1 MKLKYAFLNLFI
13 GCISLLI
20 VNNKLCTSVKAE
32 ELLNIELNKEIQEGK
47 FLIGLKQY
55 LGGENDSFSK
65 KKSIN
70 FITEK
75 GFLNLISSNGI
86 KHKSKQINIT
96 WVDLPIKNPKTI
108 ERIVFG
114 PFASYESAKKQ
125 ADKLKDKGFE
135 TTVAYPKN
143 WEVWIPFQDDL
154 PEFELKN
161 KIFRKIKNSQI
172 IPVLRSEYGVMKL
185 KGPVYIYAQEEIKI
199 NGVNF
204 GKNFFLIKDLYGT
217 WTLVQKIEFDD
228 YLAGVL
234 PYEIGPNS
242 PLEALKAQAV
252 IARTWGI
259 FNSDRFNMDKYHL
272 CISTQCQVYK
282 PSQITNKKVQ
292 KAIEATSNLIL
303 THSNQPINAFYH
315 GSNGGV
321 SATAGE
327 SWQIKDYS
335 YFNSIIDGSKSLNEN
350 FKLPIASESDLN
362 NFLDFDQ
369 EQFYGSNHSLF
380 RWNKK
385 ISSLDIK
392 EKLIKNKLMNI
403 NDDVLDLNAI
413 ERGYSGRVI
422 KLEIQT
428 NKVNKSIV
436 LVKDD
441 IRRVLNF
448 IPSNLF
454 TINKL
459 SDNLW
464 LLRGGGFGH
473 GVGLSQSGAIEMAK
487 LGFSYEQILN
497 HYYRD
502 AKLKK
507 IEILSQRK
515 LSN

>member
-1 MKLKYAFLNLFI
+1 MKLKFAFLYLFL
-13 GCISLLI
+13 GCISLFL
-20 VNNKLCTSVKAE
+20 VNIKFTSNVKGE
-32 ELLNIELNKEIQEGK
+32 ELQKVELNNEIKKGK

-55 LGGENDSFSK
+55 LGGENDSFSEK
-65 KKSIN
+65 KNIN
-70 FITEK
+70 FTTNQ
-75 GFLNLISSNGI
+75 GYLNLISSNGI
-86 KHKSKQINIT
+86 KHKSKEINIS
-96 WVDLPIKNPKTI
+96 WVDIPIKNPKTI

-125 ADKLKDKGFE
+125 AEKLKDKGFE

-143 WEVWIPFQDDL
+143 WEVWIPFEDDL

-161 KIFRKIKNSQI
+161 KISRKIKNFQI
-172 IPVLRSEYGVMKL
+172 TPVLKNEYILMKL
-185 KGPVYIYAQEEIKI
+185 EGPIYIYAQEDIKI

-204 GKNFFLIKDLYGT
+204 GKNFYLLKDLYGT

-272 CISTQCQVYK
+272 CITTQCQVYK
-282 PSQITNKKVQ
+282 PPKITNKKVQ
-292 KAIEATSNLIL
+292 KAIDATSNLIL
-303 THSNQPINAFYH
+303 TYGNQPINAFYH

-327 SWQIKDYS
+327 SWQIQDYS
-335 YFNSIIDGSKSLNEN
+335 YFNSIIDGSKSSRKN
-350 FKLPIASESDLN
+350 FKLPITNESDLN
-362 NFLDFDQ
+362 NFLDFDKKH
-369 EQFYGSNHSLF
+369 FYGSNHSLF

-385 ISSLDIK
+385 ISSLEIK
-392 EKLIKNKLMNI
+392 EKLIKNKLINI
-403 NDDVLDLNAI
+403 NEDVLDLNSI
-413 ERGYSGRVI
+413 ERGSSGRVT
-422 KLEIQT
+422 KLEI
-428 NKVNKSIV
+428 KMDKSNKSIV
-436 LVKDD
+436 LIKDD
-441 IRRVLNF
+441 IRRILNF

-459 SDNLW
+459 SDDLW

-473 GVGLSQSGAIEMAK
+473 GVG
-487 LGFSYEQILN
+487 
-497 HYYRD
+497 
-502 AKLKK
+502 
-507 IEILSQRK
+507 
-515 LSN
+515 

>member
-1 MKLKYAFLNLFI
+1 MKLKFAFFNLFL

-20 VNNKLCTSVKAE
+20 INTKFPFNLKAE
-32 ELLNIELNKEIQEGK
+32 ELLKVELHNEIKKGK

-55 LGGENDSFSK
+55 LGGENDSFSEK
-65 KKSIN
+65 KNIN
-70 FITEK
+70 FTTNK

-96 WVDLPIKNPKTI
+96 WSDIPVKNPKTI

-125 ADKLKDKGFE
+125 SEKLRDKGFE
-135 TTVAYPKN
+135 TTVAFPKN

-161 KIFRKIKNSQI
+161 KIFRKIKNVQI
-172 IPVLRSEYGVMKL
+172 TPVLISEYSVMKL
-185 KGPVYIYAQEEIKI
+185 EGPIHIYAEDEIQI

-204 GKNFFLIKDLYGT
+204 GKKFYLIQDSYGT

-282 PSQITNKKVQ
+282 PFKITNKKVQ
-292 KAIEATSNLIL
+292 IAIEATSNLIL
-303 THSNQPINAFYH
+303 TYGNKPINAFYH

-327 SWQIKDYS
+327 SWQIQDYS
-335 YFNSIIDGSKSLNEN
+335 YFSSIIDGSKSLNKI
-350 FKLPIASESDLN
+350 FKLPIKRESDLN
-362 NFLDFDQ
+362 NFLDFDK
-369 EQFYGSNHSLF
+369 EQFYGNNHSLF

-385 ISSLDIK
+385 ISSLEIK

-403 NDDVLDLNAI
+403 NDDVIGLNSI
-413 ERGYSGRVI
+413 ERGNSGRVT
-422 KLEIQT
+422 KLEIKT
-428 NKVNKSIV
+428 NKLNKSIV

-459 SDNLW
+459 SDDLW

-502 AKLKK
+502 AKLRK
-507 IEILSQRK
+507 IEKLSQ
-515 LSN
+515 

>member
-1 MKLKYAFLNLFI
+1 MKLKFAFLNLFL
-13 GCISLLI
+13 GCVSVLI
-20 VNNKLCTSVKAE
+20 INTKFTSNVKSE
-32 ELLNIELNKEIQEGK
+32 ELLKVELNTEIKKGK

-55 LGGENDSFSK
+55 LGGGNDSFSRK
-65 KKSIN
+65 KNIN
-70 FITEK
+70 FIADK
-75 GFLNLISSNGI
+75 GFLKLMSSNGI
-86 KHKSKQINIT
+86 KHKSKEINIT
-96 WVDLPIKNPKTI
+96 WVDIPIKNPKTI

-125 ADKLKDKGFE
+125 AEKLKDKGFE
-135 TTVAYPKN
+135 TTVAFPEN
-143 WEVWIPFQDDL
+143 WEVWVPFENDL
-154 PEFELKN
+154 PDFELKH
-161 KIFRKIKNSQI
+161 KIVRQI
-172 IPVLRSEYGVMKL
+172 QNFQITPFLRSEYSVLKL
-185 KGPVYIYAQEEIKI
+185 EGPIYIYAQEEIKI
-199 NGVNF
+199 NGFNF
-204 GKNFFLIKDLYGT
+204 GKTFYLIKDSYGT

-272 CISTQCQVYK
+272 CTSTQCQVYK
-282 PSQITNKKVQ
+282 PSKITNKNVQ
-292 KAIEATSNLIL
+292 KAIKATSNLIL
-303 THSNQPINAFYH
+303 TYGNQPINAFYH

-321 SATAGE
+321 SATASE
-327 SWQIKDYS
+327 SWQIQNYS
-335 YFNSIIDGSKSLNEN
+335 YFNSIIDGSKSLNKI
-350 FKLPIASESDLN
+350 FKLPITNESYLN
-362 NFLDFDQ
+362 NFLDFDK
-369 EQFYGSNHSLF
+369 EHFYGSNHSLF

-385 ISSLDIK
+385 ISNLEIR
-392 EKLIKNKLMNI
+392 EKLIKNKLLNI
-403 NDDVLDLNAI
+403 SDDVLDLNPI
-413 ERGYSGRVI
+413 ERGPSGRVT

-459 SDNLW
+459 SDDLW

-473 GVGLSQSGAIEMAK
+473 GVGLSQAGAIEMAK

-507 IEILSQRK
+507 IEISSQ
-515 LSN
+515 

>member
-1 MKLKYAFLNLFI
+1 MKLKFAFLNLFL

-20 VNNKLCTSVKAE
+20 INTKFPFKLKAE
-32 ELLNIELNKEIQEGK
+32 ELLQIELNTEIKKGK

-65 KKSIN
+65 KKKIN
-70 FITEK
+70 FITDK
-75 GFLNLISSNGI
+75 GFINLISSNGI
-86 KHKSKQINIT
+86 KHKSKEINIT
-96 WVDLPIKNPKTI
+96 WVDIPIKNPKAI

-125 ADKLKDKGFE
+125 AEKLKDKGFE

-143 WEVWIPFQDDL
+143 WEVWIPFEDDL
-154 PEFELKN
+154 PEFEFEN
-161 KIFRKIKNSQI
+161 KFVRKIKNFQI
-172 IPVLRSEYGVMKL
+172 TPVLRSEYSVMEL
-185 KGPVYIYAQEEIKI
+185 EGPIHIYAKEEIKI

-204 GKNFFLIKDLYGT
+204 GKKFYLIKDSYGT

-259 FNSDRFNMDKYHL
+259 YNSDRFNMDKYHL

-282 PSQITNKKVQ
+282 PFKITNKKVQ
-292 KAIEATSNLIL
+292 IAIEATSNLIL
-303 THSNQPINAFYH
+303 TYGNQPINAFYH

-327 SWQIKDYS
+327 SWQIQDYS
-335 YFNSIIDGSKSLNEN
+335 YFNSVIDGSKSLNKI
-350 FKLPIASESDLN
+350 FKLPIKNESDLN
-362 NFLDFDQ
+362 NFLDFDK

-385 ISSLDIK
+385 ISRLEIK
-392 EKLIKNKLMNI
+392 EKLLKNKLINI
-403 NDDVLDLNAI
+403 NDDVLGLNSI
-413 ERGYSGRVI
+413 ERGNSGRVT

-428 NKVNKSIV
+428 NQVNKSII

-441 IRRVLNF
+441 IRRVFNF

-459 SDNLW
+459 SDDLW

-497 HYYRD
+497 HYYRN

-507 IEILSQRK
+507 FEILSQ
-515 LSN
+515 

>member
-1 MKLKYAFLNLFI
+1 MKLKFTFFNLFL
-13 GCISLLI
+13 GCISFLI
-20 VNNKLCTSVKAE
+20 FNTKFISHLAAE
-32 ELLNIELNKEIQEGK
+32 ELQKVDLNAEIKNGK
-47 FLIGLKQY
+47 FLIGLEQY

-65 KKSIN
+65 KNNIN
-70 FITEK
+70 FITDK
-75 GFLNLISSNGI
+75 GLLNLISSNGI

-96 WVDLPIKNPKTI
+96 WVDILIKNPKTI
-108 ERIVFG
+108 ERVVFG

-125 ADKLKDKGFE
+125 ADILKEKGFE

-143 WEVWIPFQDDL
+143 WEVWIPFEDNL
-154 PEFELKN
+154 PDFELKN
-161 KIFRKIKNSQI
+161 KIFRKIKNTQI
-172 IPVLRSEYGVMKL
+172 TPILKSEYGVLKL
-185 KGPVYIYAQEEIKI
+185 EGPIYIYADEAIKI

-204 GKNFFLIKDLYGT
+204 GKNFYLIQDSYGT
-217 WTLVQKIEFDD
+217 WTLVQKIEFAD

-234 PYEIGPNS
+234 PYEIGLNS

-259 FNSDRFNMDKYHL
+259 FNSNRFNMDKYHL

-282 PSQITNKKVQ
+282 PSNIKNKKVQ

-303 THSNQPINAFYH
+303 TYGNQPINAFYH

-321 SATAGE
+321 SATSGE
-327 SWQIKDYS
+327 SWQIQDYS
-335 YFNSIIDGSKSLNEN
+335 YFNSTIDGSKSLKKI
-350 FKLPIASESDLN
+350 FKLPITSESDLN
-362 NFLDFDQ
+362 NFLNFDT

-385 ISSLDIK
+385 ISSSEIK
-392 EKLIKNKLMNI
+392 EKLIKNKLINI
-403 NDDVLDLNAI
+403 NENVLDLKSI
-413 ERGYSGRVI
+413 QRGPSGRVT

-441 IRRVLNF
+441 IRRVFNF

-459 SDNLW
+459 SDDLW

-507 IEILSQRK
+507 IEILSQ
-515 LSN
+515 

>member
-1 MKLKYAFLNLFI
+1 MKLKFAFLNFFL
-13 GCISLLI
+13 GCISLFMA
-20 VNNKLCTSVKAE
+20 NTNFSSVKAE
-32 ELLNIELNKEIQEGK
+32 ELLKVELNTEIKKGK

-55 LGGENDSFSK
+55 LGGEKDNFSK
-65 KKSIN
+65 KKNIN
-70 FITEK
+70 ITTDK

-86 KHKSKQINIT
+86 KHKSKQINIS
-96 WVDLPIKNPKTI
+96 WVDIPIKSPKTI
-108 ERIVFG
+108 KRIVFG

-125 ADKLKDKGFE
+125 AKKLKNKGYE

-143 WEVWIPFQDDL
+143 WEVWIPFEDDL

-161 KIFRKIKNSQI
+161 KIYRKIKNFQI
-172 IPVLRSEYGVMKL
+172 TPVLRSKYNVMKL
-185 KGPVYIYAQEEIKI
+185 EGPIYIYAQDKIKI

-204 GKNFFLIKDLYGT
+204 GKNFYLLKDLYGT

-259 FNSDRFNMDKYHL
+259 FNSDRFNMDNYHL
-272 CISTQCQVYK
+272 CITTQCQVYK
-282 PSQITNKKVQ
+282 PPKITNKKVQ

-303 THSNQPINAFYH
+303 TYGNQPINAFYH
-315 GSNGGV
+315 GSNGGL

-327 SWQIKDYS
+327 SWQIHDYS
-335 YFNSIIDGSKSLNEN
+335 YFNSIIDGSISLKKN
-350 FKLPIASESDLN
+350 FKLPITSESDLN
-362 NFLDFDQ
+362 NFLDFDK

-385 ISSLDIK
+385 ISGLEIK
-392 EKLIKNKLMNI
+392 EKLIKNKLINI
-403 NDDVLDLNAI
+403 NDDVLYLNSI
-413 ERGYSGRVI
+413 ERGSSGRVT

-428 NKVNKSIV
+428 NKLNKSIV

-459 SDNLW
+459 SDDLW

-487 LGFSYEQILN
+487 LGFSYKQILN

-507 IEILSQRK
+507 IEISSQ
-515 LSN
+515 

>member
-1 MKLKYAFLNLFI
+1 MKLKFAFLNLFL
-13 GCISLLI
+13 GFISLFIANTKFITNL
-20 VNNKLCTSVKAE
+20 NAE
-32 ELLNIELNKEIQEGK
+32 ELLNIELSAEIKKGN

-65 KKSIN
+65 KRNIE
-70 FITEK
+70 IIADK

-86 KHKSKQINIT
+86 KHKSKQINIS
-96 WVDLPIKNPKTI
+96 WVDIPIKNPKTI

-125 ADKLKDKGFE
+125 AEKLKGQGYE
-135 TTVAYPKN
+135 TTIAYPKN
-143 WEVWIPFQDDL
+143 WEVWIPFEDDL

-161 KIFRKIKNSQI
+161 KIFRKLKNFQI
-172 IPVLRSEYGVMKL
+172 TPVLRSEYSVMKL
-185 KGPVYIYAQEEIKI
+185 EGPIYIYAQEEIKI

-204 GKNFFLIKDLYGT
+204 GKNFYLLKDSYGT

-242 PLEALKAQAV
+242 PLEALKAQAI

-272 CISTQCQVYK
+272 CITTQCQVYK
-282 PSQITNKKVQ
+282 PPKIINKKVQ

-303 THSNQPINAFYH
+303 TYGNQPINAFYH

-321 SATAGE
+321 SANARE
-327 SWQIKDYS
+327 SWQIQDYS
-335 YFNSIIDGSKSLNEN
+335 YFNSVIDGSKSLNKN
-350 FKLPIASESDLN
+350 LKLPITSESDLN
-362 NFLDFDQ
+362 NFLDFDK

-380 RWNKK
+380 RWTKK
-385 ISSLDIK
+385 ISSLEIK
-392 EKLIKNKLMNI
+392 EKLIKNKLIDI
-403 NDDVLDLNAI
+403 NDDVLDLNSI
-413 ERGYSGRVI
+413 ERGFSGRVT

-428 NKVNKSIV
+428 NKGNKSIV

-459 SDNLW
+459 NDDLW

-497 HYYRD
+497 HYYQD

-507 IEILSQRK
+507 IEILSQ
-515 LSN
+515 

>member
-1 MKLKYAFLNLFI
+1 MKLKFALLNLFL
-13 GCISLLI
+13 GCISLFI
-20 VNNKLCTSVKAE
+20 TNIKFSFNVKAE
-32 ELLNIELNKEIQEGK
+32 ELLKIELNTEIKKGK

-65 KKSIN
+65 KKNIT
-70 FITEK
+70 FITDK

-86 KHKSKQINIT
+86 KHKSKQINIS
-96 WVDLPIKNPKTI
+96 WVDIPVKNPKSI

-125 ADKLKDKGFE
+125 AEKLKEKGYM

-143 WEVWIPFQDDL
+143 WEVWIPFEDNL
-154 PEFELKN
+154 PEFKLKN
-161 KIFRKIKNSQI
+161 KIFRKLKNFQI
-172 IPVLRSEYGVMKL
+172 TPVLRSEYSIMKL
-185 KGPVYIYAQEEIKI
+185 EGPIYIYAQEEIKI

-204 GKNFFLIKDLYGT
+204 GKNFYLIEDSYGT
-217 WTLVQKIEFDD
+217 WSLVQKIEVDD

-272 CISTQCQVYK
+272 CVTTQCQVYK
-282 PSQITNKKVQ
+282 PPKITNKKVQ
-292 KAIEATSNLIL
+292 QAIEATSNLIL
-303 THSNQPINAFYH
+303 TYGNKPINAFYH

-321 SATAGE
+321 TATAGE
-327 SWQIKDYS
+327 SWQIQDYS
-335 YFNSIIDGSKSLNEN
+335 YFKSFIDGSKSLNKI
-350 FKLPIASESDLN
+350 FKLPIANESDLN
-362 NFLDFDQ
+362 NFLDFDK

-380 RWNKK
+380 RWNRK
-385 ISSLDIK
+385 ISSLEIK
-392 EKLIKNKLMNI
+392 EKLITNKLINI
-403 NDDVLDLNAI
+403 NEDVLNLKSI
-413 ERGYSGRVI
+413 ERASSGRVT

-428 NKVNKSIV
+428 NKSNKSIV

-441 IRRVLNF
+441 IRRVLNY

-459 SDNLW
+459 NDDLW

-497 HYYRD
+497 HYYRN
-502 AKLKK
+502 AKLKEF
-507 IEILSQRK
+507 EILSQ
-515 LSN
+515 

>member
-1 MKLKYAFLNLFI
+1 MKLNFALLNLFL
-13 GCISLLI
+13 GCISLFI
-20 VNNKLCTSVKAE
+20 TNIKFTFNVKAE
-32 ELLNIELNKEIQEGK
+32 ELLKIELNTEIKKGK

-65 KKSIN
+65 KKNIS
-70 FITEK
+70 FITDK

-86 KHKSKQINIT
+86 KHKSKQINIS
-96 WVDLPIKNPKTI
+96 WVDIPVKNPKSI

-125 ADKLKDKGFE
+125 AEKLKDKGYV

-143 WEVWIPFQDDL
+143 WEVWIPFEDDL
-154 PEFELKN
+154 PEFKLKN

-172 IPVLRSEYGVMKL
+172 TPVLRSEHSIMKL
-185 KGPVYIYAQEEIKI
+185 EGPIYIYAQEAIKI

-204 GKNFFLIKDLYGT
+204 GKNFYLIEDSYGT
-217 WTLVQKIEFDD
+217 WSLVQKIEVDD

-272 CISTQCQVYK
+272 CVTTQCQVYK
-282 PSQITNKKVQ
+282 PPKITNKKVQ
-292 KAIEATSNLIL
+292 QAIEATSNLIL
-303 THSNQPINAFYH
+303 TYGNKPINAFYH

-327 SWQIKDYS
+327 SWQIQDYS
-335 YFNSIIDGSKSLNEN
+335 YFKSIIDGSKSLNKI
-350 FKLPIASESDLN
+350 FKLPIANESDLN
-362 NFLDFDQ
+362 NFLDFDK

-380 RWNKK
+380 RWNRK
-385 ISSLDIK
+385 ISSLEIK
-392 EKLIKNKLMNI
+392 EKLITNKLINI
-403 NDDVLDLNAI
+403 NEDVLNLKSI
-413 ERGYSGRVI
+413 ERAPSGRVT

-428 NKVNKSIV
+428 NKSNKSIV

-459 SDNLW
+459 NDDLW

-473 GVGLSQSGAIEMAK
+473 GVGLSQSSAIEMAK

-497 HYYRD
+497 HYYRN

-507 IEILSQRK
+507 FEILSQ
-515 LSN
+515 

>member
-1 MKLKYAFLNLFI
+1 MKLKFAFFKLFL

-20 VNNKLCTSVKAE
+20 INTKFTSNVEAGESLKV
-32 ELLNIELNKEIQEGK
+32 ELNTEIKKGN

-65 KKSIN
+65 KKNIN
-70 FITEK
+70 FTTEK
-75 GFLNLISSNGI
+75 GFINLVSSNGF
-86 KHKSKQINIT
+86 KYKSKQINIS
-96 WVDLPIKNPKTI
+96 WADMPIKNPKTI

-114 PFASYESAKKQ
+114 PFASYESAKKT
-125 ADKLKDKGFE
+125 ADRLEDKGFE

-161 KIFRKIKNSQI
+161 KIFRKIKKIQI
-172 IPVLRSEYGVMKL
+172 TPVLRGDHGVIKL
-185 KGPVYIYAQEEIKI
+185 QDTINIYAQEEIKI

-204 GKNFFLIKDLYGT
+204 GKNFYLIKDSYGT

-234 PYEIGPNS
+234 PYEIGVSS

-272 CISTQCQVYK
+272 CITTQCQVYK
-282 PSQITNKKVQ
+282 PPKNNNKNVQ

-303 THSNQPINAFYH
+303 TYENQPINAFYH

-327 SWQIKDYS
+327 SWQIQDYF
-335 YFNSIIDGSKSLNEN
+335 YFNSIIDGSKSLNKII
-350 FKLPIASESDLN
+350 KLPITSESDLN
-362 NFLDFDQ
+362 NFLDLDKQ
-369 EQFYGSNHSLF
+369 EFYGSDHSLF

-385 ISSLDIK
+385 ISSLVIK
-392 EKLIKNKLMNI
+392 EKLIKNKLMEMNE
-403 NDDVLDLNAI
+403 NVVGLNSL
-413 ERGYSGRVI
+413 ERGSSGRVT
-422 KLEIQT
+422 KLEILT
-428 NKVNKSIV
+428 NKKNKSIV

-441 IRRVLNF
+441 IRRVLSF

-459 SDNLW
+459 SDDLW

-497 HYYRD
+497 HYYQD

-507 IEILSQRK
+507 IEILSQ
-515 LSN
+515 

>member
-1 MKLKYAFLNLFI
+1 MKLKFAFLHLFL
-13 GCISLLI
+13 GSISLLLI
-20 VNNKLCTSVKAE
+20 NINFTSNVKGD
-32 ELLNIELNKEIQEGK
+32 ELLKVELNNEIKKGN

-65 KKSIN
+65 KKNIN
-70 FITEK
+70 FITDK

-96 WVDLPIKNPKTI
+96 WVDIPVKNPKTI

-114 PFASYESAKKQ
+114 PFASYESARKQ

-143 WEVWIPFQDDL
+143 WEVWIPFEDDL
-154 PEFELKN
+154 PEFEVKS
-161 KIFRKIKNSQI
+161 KIVRKIKNFQI
-172 IPVLRSEYGVMKL
+172 TPFLRSEYNVLKL
-185 KGPVYIYAQEEIKI
+185 QGPIHIYALEEIKI

-204 GKNFFLIKDLYGT
+204 GRNFYLIKDSYGT

-259 FNSDRFNMDKYHL
+259 FNSDRFNMDNYHL

-282 PSQITNKKVQ
+282 PPKIKNKKVQ

-303 THSNQPINAFYH
+303 TYGDKPINAFYH

-327 SWQIKDYS
+327 SWQIQDYS
-335 YFNSIIDGSKSLNEN
+335 YFNSIIDGSKSLNKI
-350 FKLPIASESDLN
+350 FKLPITNESYLN
-362 NFLDFDQ
+362 KFLDFDK

-385 ISSLDIK
+385 ISNLEIK
-392 EKLIKNKLMNI
+392 EKLIKNKLINI
-403 NDDVLDLNAI
+403 NEEVMDLNSI
-413 ERGYSGRVI
+413 ERGSSGRVT
-422 KLEIQT
+422 KLEIKT
-428 NKVNKSIV
+428 GKFNKSIV

-459 SDNLW
+459 NDDLW

-473 GVGLSQSGAIEMAK
+473 GVGLSQAGAIEMAK

-497 HYYRD
+497 HYYTD
-502 AKLKK
+502 AKLKT
-507 IEILSQRK
+507 IEILSQ
-515 LSN
+515 

>member
-1 MKLKYAFLNLFI
+1 
-13 GCISLLI
+13 
-20 VNNKLCTSVKAE
+20 
-32 ELLNIELNKEIQEGK
+32 
-47 FLIGLKQY
+47 
-55 LGGENDSFSK
+55 
-65 KKSIN
+65 
-70 FITEK
+70 
-75 GFLNLISSNGI
+75 
-86 KHKSKQINIT
+86 KSKQINIS
-96 WVDLPIKNPKTI
+96 WVDIPIKNPKII

-114 PFASYESAKKQ
+114 PFASYESAKKE
-125 ADKLKDKGFE
+125 AEKLKGKGFE

-143 WEVWIPFQDDL
+143 WEVWIPFENDL
-154 PEFELKN
+154 PDSELKY
-161 KIFRKIKNSQI
+161 KISRKIKNFQI
-172 IPVLRSEYGVMKL
+172 TPVLRNEYSATKL
-185 KGPVYIYAQEEIKI
+185 EGPIYISSSEEIKI
-199 NGVNF
+199 NGVNY
-204 GKNFFLIKDLYGT
+204 GKNFYLIKDSYGT
-217 WTLVQKIEFDD
+217 WTLVQKIQFDD

-272 CISTQCQVYK
+272 CITTQCQVYK
-282 PSQITNKKVQ
+282 PPKITNQKVK

-303 THSNQPINAFYH
+303 TYGNQPINAFYH

-335 YFNSIIDGSKSLNEN
+335 YFNSIIDGTKSLNKI
-350 FKLPIASESDLN
+350 FKLPLVSESDIN
-362 NFLDFDQ
+362 NFLDFDK
-369 EQFYGSNHSLF
+369 ELFYGSNHSLF

-385 ISSLDIK
+385 ISSLEIK
-392 EKLIKNKLMNI
+392 EKLLKNKLINI
-403 NDDVLDLNAI
+403 NDDVLDLNST
-413 ERGYSGRVI
+413 ERGYSGRVT

-428 NKVNKSIV
+428 DKVNKSIV

-441 IRRVLNF
+441 IRRVFNF

-459 SDNLW
+459 SDDLW
-464 LLRGGGFGH
+464 LFRGGGFGH

-497 HYYRD
+497 HYYQD

-507 IEILSQRK
+507 IEILSQ
-515 LSN
+515 

>member
-1 MKLKYAFLNLFI
+1 MKLKFAFLNLFL
-13 GCISLLI
+13 GFISLL
-20 VNNKLCTSVKAE
+20 VTNTQFTSDVKAE
-32 ELLNIELNKEIQEGK
+32 ELLKVELNTEIKKGK

-65 KKSIN
+65 KKNIN
-70 FITEK
+70 FITDK

-86 KHKSKQINIT
+86 KHKSKQINIS
-96 WVDLPIKNPKTI
+96 WVDIPIKNPKTI

-125 ADKLKDKGFE
+125 AEKLKDRGYE

-143 WEVWIPFQDDL
+143 WEVWIPFADDL
-154 PEFELKN
+154 PKFELKN
-161 KIFRKIKNSQI
+161 KIFRKVINFQITPVMKN
-172 IPVLRSEYGVMKL
+172 EYSVMKL
-185 KGPVYIYAQEEIKI
+185 EGPIYIYAQEEIKI

-204 GKNFFLIKDLYGT
+204 GKNFYLLKDLYGT

-282 PSQITNKKVQ
+282 PTKIKNKKVQ
-292 KAIEATSNLIL
+292 IAIEATSDLIL
-303 THSNQPINAFYH
+303 TYRNQPINAFYH

-321 SATAGE
+321 SATASE

-335 YFNSIIDGSKSLNEN
+335 YFNSIIDGSNSLNKS
-350 FKLPIASESDLN
+350 FKLPITKKSELN
-362 NFLDFDQ
+362 NFLDFDI

-385 ISSLDIK
+385 ISSLEIK
-392 EKLIKNKLMNI
+392 EKLIKNKLINI
-403 NDDVLDLNAI
+403 DDDVLDVNSI
-413 ERGYSGRVI
+413 ERGFSGRVT
-422 KLEIQT
+422 KLAIQT
-428 NKVNKSIV
+428 NKVNQSIL

-459 SDNLW
+459 SDDLW

-473 GVGLSQSGAIEMAK
+473 GVGLSQAGAIEMAK
-487 LGFSYEQILN
+487 LGFSYEQILK

-502 AKLKK
+502 AKIKK
-507 IEILSQRK
+507 IEILSQ
-515 LSN
+515 

>member
-1 MKLKYAFLNLFI
+1 MKPKFASLNLFL
-13 GCISLLI
+13 GFISLLI
-20 VNNKLCTSVKAE
+20 INTKFMFNIKAE
-32 ELLNIELNKEIQEGK
+32 ELPEVDLNTEIKKGK

-65 KKSIN
+65 KKNIIFS
-70 FITEK
+70 TDK

-96 WVDLPIKNPKTI
+96 WIDVPIKNPKKI
-108 ERIVFG
+108 ERFVFG

-143 WEVWIPFQDDL
+143 WEVWIPFGDDL
-154 PEFELKN
+154 PVFELKN
-161 KIFRKIKNSQI
+161 NIFKKIKNFQI
-172 IPVLRSEYGVMKL
+172 TPFLRSEYSVMKL
-185 KGPVYIYAQEEIKI
+185 EGPIYIYSQEEIKI

-204 GKNFFLIKDLYGT
+204 GKNFYLLKDSYGT
-217 WTLVQKIEFDD
+217 WTLVQKIEFDN

-282 PSQITNKKVQ
+282 PSKITNKNVQ

-303 THSNQPINAFYH
+303 TYGNQPINAFYH

-327 SWQIKDYS
+327 SWQIQDFS
-335 YFNSIIDGSKSLNEN
+335 YFNSIIDGSKSLNKN
-350 FKLPIASESDLN
+350 FKLPFTSKSDLN
-362 NFLDFDQ
+362 NFLDFDK

-385 ISSLDIK
+385 ISNLEIK
-392 EKLIKNKLMNI
+392 EKLIQNKLINI
-403 NDDVLDLNAI
+403 NNYVVDLNSI
-413 ERGYSGRVI
+413 ERGSSGRVT

-428 NKVNKSIV
+428 NKVNESIV

-441 IRRVLNF
+441 IRRILNF
-448 IPSNLF
+448 LPSNLF

-459 SDNLW
+459 SDDLW
-464 LLRGGGFGH
+464 LLRGGGYGH

-487 LGFSYEQILN
+487 LGFTYKQILN
-497 HYYRD
+497 HYYPG

-507 IEILSQRK
+507 IEILSQ
-515 LSN
+515 

>member
-1 MKLKYAFLNLFI
+1 MKLKFTFLKLFL
-13 GCISLLI
+13 GCISILVI
-20 VNNKLCTSVKAE
+20 NSKFTSPLVGE
-32 ELLNIELNKEIQEGK
+32 ELQKTELNKEIKKGK

-55 LGGENDSFSK
+55 LGGENDSFSVK
-65 KKSIN
+65 KNIN
-70 FITEK
+70 FRIEQ

-86 KHKSKQINIT
+86 KHKSRQINIT
-96 WVDLPIKNPKTI
+96 WVDKPLKNPKII
-108 ERIVFG
+108 ERVVFG

-125 ADKLKDKGFE
+125 AEKLKDKGFE
-135 TTVAYPKN
+135 TTVAYPEN
-143 WEVWIPFQDDL
+143 WEVWIPFEDDL
-154 PEFELKN
+154 PEFEAKN
-161 KIFRKIKNSQI
+161 KILRKIKDFQI
-172 IPVLRSEYGVMKL
+172 TPFLVNDYGVMKL
-185 KGPVYIYAQEEIKI
+185 EGPIYIYAKEEIKI

-204 GKNFFLIKDLYGT
+204 GNNFYLKKDSYGT
-217 WTLVQKIEFDD
+217 WTLIQKIEFDD

-272 CISTQCQVYK
+272 CITTQCQVYK
-282 PSQITNKKVQ
+282 PSKISNKNLQ

-303 THSNQPINAFYH
+303 TYGNQPINAFYH

-321 SATAGE
+321 SANAGE
-327 SWQIKDYS
+327 SWQIQDYS
-335 YFNSIIDGSKSLNEN
+335 YFKSIIDGSKSLNKI
-350 FKLPIASESDLN
+350 FKLPITNESDLN
-362 NFLDFDQ
+362 NFLDFDK

-385 ISSLDIK
+385 ISSLEMK
-392 EKLIKNKLMNI
+392 EKLVQNKLINI
-403 NDDVLDLNAI
+403 NDYVLDLNSI
-413 ERGYSGRVI
+413 ERGPSGRVT

-428 NKVNKSIV
+428 DKVNKSIV

-459 SDNLW
+459 SDDLW

-507 IEILSQRK
+507 IEILSQ
-515 LSN
+515 

>member
-1 MKLKYAFLNLFI
+1 MKLKFAFLNLFL
-13 GCISLLI
+13 GCISLFLI
-20 VNNKLCTSVKAE
+20 NTKLTSNVKGE
-32 ELLNIELNKEIQEGK
+32 ELQKVELNNEIKKGK

-65 KKSIN
+65 KKNIN
-70 FITEK
+70 FITDK
-75 GFLNLISSNGI
+75 GFLNLISFNGI
-86 KHKSKQINIT
+86 KHKSKQINIS
-96 WVDLPIKNPKTI
+96 WVDIPIKNPKTI

-125 ADKLKDKGFE
+125 AEKLKDKGFK

-143 WEVWIPFQDDL
+143 WEVWIPFEDDL

-161 KIFRKIKNSQI
+161 KIFRKIKNFQI
-172 IPVLRSEYGVMKL
+172 TPVLRSEYNVMKL
-185 KGPVYIYAQEEIKI
+185 EGPIYIYAQEEIKI

-204 GKNFFLIKDLYGT
+204 GKNFYLLKDLYGT

-272 CISTQCQVYK
+272 CITTQCQVYK
-282 PSQITNKKVQ
+282 PPKITNKKVLQ
-292 KAIEATSNLIL
+292 AIEATTDLIL
-303 THSNQPINAFYH
+303 TYRNKPINAFYH

-327 SWQIKDYS
+327 SWQIQDFP
-335 YFNSIIDGSKSLNEN
+335 YFNSIIDGSKSLNKI
-350 FKLPIASESDLN
+350 FKLPITNESDLN
-362 NFLDFDQ
+362 NFLDFDK

-385 ISSLDIK
+385 ISSLEIK
-392 EKLIKNKLMNI
+392 EKLLKNKLINI
-403 NDDVLDLNAI
+403 NQDVLNLNSI
-413 ERGYSGRVI
+413 ERGSSGRVK

-428 NKVNKSIV
+428 DEGNKSIV

-459 SDNLW
+459 NDNLW

-507 IEILSQRK
+507 FEILSQ
-515 LSN
+515 

>member
-1 MKLKYAFLNLFI
+1 MKIKFASLNLFLA
-13 GCISLLI
+13 CISLLI
-20 VNNKLCTSVKAE
+20 IQIKFISNIKAE
-32 ELLNIELNKEIQEGK
+32 KLVKVELNREIKKGK

-65 KKSIN
+65 KKNIE
-70 FITEK
+70 FITDK
-75 GFLNLISSNGI
+75 GFLNLISSNGV

-96 WVDLPIKNPKTI
+96 WVDIPIKNPQII
-108 ERIVFG
+108 ERFVFG
-114 PFASYESAKKQ
+114 PFASYESAKKH
-125 ADKLKDKGFE
+125 AEKLKDKGFE

-143 WEVWIPFQDDL
+143 WEVWIPFEDDL

-161 KIFRKIKNSQI
+161 KIFRKIKNIQI
-172 IPVLRSEYGVMKL
+172 TPFLRSEYNVMKL
-185 KGPVYIYAQEEIKI
+185 EGPIYIYSQEEIKI

-204 GKNFFLIKDLYGT
+204 GKNFYLIKDSYGT
-217 WTLVQKIEFDD
+217 WTLVQKIEFED

-282 PSQITNKKVQ
+282 PSKITYKKVQ

-303 THSNQPINAFYH
+303 TYGNQPINAFYH
-315 GSNGGV
+315 GSNGGI

-327 SWQIKDYS
+327 SWQIHDYS
-335 YFNSIIDGSKSLNEN
+335 YFNSIIDGSKSLNKI
-350 FKLPIASESDLN
+350 FKLPITSESDLN
-362 NFLDFDQ
+362 NFLDFNR
-369 EQFYGSNHSLF
+369 EQFYGSDHSLF
-380 RWNKK
+380 RWTKK
-385 ISSLDIK
+385 ISSFEIK
-392 EKLIKNKLMNI
+392 EKLIQNKLINI
-403 NDDVLDLNAI
+403 NNDVMDLNSI
-413 ERGYSGRVI
+413 ERGPSGRVT
-422 KLEIQT
+422 KLEIKT
-428 NKVNKSIV
+428 NKGNKSIV

-459 SDNLW
+459 SDDLW

-507 IEILSQRK
+507 IEILSQ
-515 LSN
+515 

>member
-1 MKLKYAFLNLFI
+1 MKLKFAYLKLFL
-13 GCISLLI
+13 GCIFLI
-20 VNNKLCTSVKAE
+20 TIHTKFTFIVKAE
-32 ELLNIELNKEIQEGK
+32 ELLKVELNKEIKKGK

-65 KKSIN
+65 KKNIS
-70 FITEK
+70 FITDK
-75 GFLNLISSNGI
+75 GFINLISSNGI
-86 KHKSKQINIT
+86 KHKSKKINIT
-96 WVDLPIKNPKTI
+96 WLDIPIKNPKII
-108 ERIVFG
+108 ERLVFG

-143 WEVWIPFQDDL
+143 WEVWIPFEDDL
-154 PEFELKN
+154 PEFQFKN
-161 KIFRKIKNSQI
+161 NIFRKIKNFQI
-172 IPVLRSEYGVMKL
+172 TPFLRSEYGVMQL
-185 KGPVYIYAQEEIKI
+185 KGPIYIYSQDEIKI

-204 GKNFFLIKDLYGT
+204 GKNFYLIKDSYGT

-282 PSQITNKKVQ
+282 PSKITNKKVQ
-292 KAIEATSNLIL
+292 QAIEATSNIIL
-303 THSNQPINAFYH
+303 TYGNQPINAFYH

-327 SWQIKDYS
+327 SWQIQDYS
-335 YFNSIIDGSKSLNEN
+335 YFNSIIDGSESLNKN
-350 FKLPIASESDLN
+350 FNLPIISEYDLN
-362 NFLDFDQ
+362 NFLDFDK
-369 EQFYGSNHSLF
+369 EKFYGSNHSLF

-385 ISSLDIK
+385 ISSLEIK
-392 EKLIKNKLMNI
+392 EKLIQNKLINI

-413 ERGYSGRVI
+413 ERGFSGRVT

-428 NKVNKSIV
+428 NKANKSIV
-436 LVKDD
+436 LVKDN

-459 SDNLW
+459 SDDLW
-464 LLRGGGFGH
+464 LLKGGGFGH

-507 IEILSQRK
+507 IEILSQ
-515 LSN
+515 

>member
-1 MKLKYAFLNLFI
+1 MKLKFALLNLFLA
-13 GCISLLI
+13 CISLCI
-20 VNNKLCTSVKAE
+20 TNIKFTSNLKAE
-32 ELLNIELNKEIQEGK
+32 ELLKVELNREIKKGK

-65 KKSIN
+65 KRNIT
-70 FITEK
+70 FITDK

-86 KHKSKQINIT
+86 KHKSKQINIS
-96 WVDLPIKNPKTI
+96 WVDIPIKNPKKI
-108 ERIVFG
+108 ERVVFG

-125 ADKLKDKGFE
+125 AKKLQDKGYE
-135 TTVAYPKN
+135 TTIAYPKN
-143 WEVWIPFQDDL
+143 WEVWIPLEDDL

-161 KIFRKIKNSQI
+161 KIFRKIKNFQI
-172 IPVLRSEYGVMKL
+172 TPVLRSEHNVIKL
-185 KGPVYIYAQEEIKI
+185 EGPVYIYAEEEIKI

-204 GKNFFLIKDLYGT
+204 GKNFYFLKDSYGT

-282 PSQITNKKVQ
+282 PSKIKNKKVQ

-303 THSNQPINAFYH
+303 TYRNQPVNAFYH

-321 SATAGE
+321 SASAGE
-327 SWQIKDYS
+327 SWQIQDYS
-335 YFNSIIDGSKSLNEN
+335 YFESIIDGSKSINKN
-350 FKLPIASESDLN
+350 FKLPITNESDLN
-362 NFLDFDQ
+362 NFLDFDI

-385 ISSLDIK
+385 ISSLEIK
-392 EKLIKNKLMNI
+392 EKLIKNKLINI
-403 NDDVLDLNAI
+403 NEDVLDLNSI
-413 ERGYSGRVI
+413 ERGSSGRVT

-428 NKVNKSIV
+428 DKGNKSIV
-436 LVKDD
+436 LIKDD

-448 IPSNLF
+448 LPSNLF

-459 SDNLW
+459 NDDLW
-464 LLRGGGFGH
+464 HLRGGGFGH

-502 AKLKK
+502 VKLKK
-507 IEILSQRK
+507 FEILSQ
-515 LSN
+515 

>member
-1 MKLKYAFLNLFI
+1 MKRKFTFLNLFL
-13 GCISLLI
+13 GCISLLTI
-20 VNNKLCTSVKAE
+20 HSKFTSNLVAE
-32 ELLNIELNKEIQEGK
+32 ELLKVELNSEIKKGN

-55 LGGENDSFSK
+55 LGGDYDSFSSNQK
-65 KKSIN
+65 
-70 FITEK
+70 ITFRTDK
-75 GFLNLISSNGI
+75 GFLNLNSSNGI
-86 KHKSKQINIT
+86 KHKSKNIT
-96 WVDLPIKNPKTI
+96 IQWRDVPIKNPITI

-125 ADKLKDKGFE
+125 ADILKEKGFE

-143 WEVWIPFQDDL
+143 WEVWIPFEDDL
-154 PEFELKN
+154 PEFELKS
-161 KIFRKIKNSQI
+161 KIVRKIKDSQI
-172 IPVLRSEYGVMKL
+172 TPFLNRDSFVERL
-185 KGPVYIYAQEEIKI
+185 KGPIHIYADEEIKI
-199 NGVNF
+199 NDVKF
-204 GKNFFLIKDLYGT
+204 GKNFYLSQDSYGT
-217 WTLVQKIEFDD
+217 WTLIQKIKFDD

-234 PYEIGPNS
+234 PYEIGPSS

-259 FNSDRFNMDKYHL
+259 FNSHRFNMDNYHL

-282 PSQITNKKVQ
+282 PPKVKNKNVQ
-292 KAIEATSNLIL
+292 KAISATSNFIL
-303 THSNQPINAFYH
+303 TYEDKPINAFYH

-321 SATAGE
+321 SATASE
-327 SWQIKDYS
+327 SWQIQDYS
-335 YFNSIIDGSKSLNEN
+335 YFISILDGSKSLNKI
-350 FKLPIASESDLN
+350 FKFPIADESELIRL
-362 NFLDFDQ
+362 LDFNTED
-369 EQFYGSNHSLF
+369 FYGSNHSRF
-380 RWNKK
+380 RWNKS
-385 ISSLDIK
+385 ISSLMIK
-392 EKLIKNKLMNI
+392 EKLVKNKLISI
-403 NDDVLDLNAI
+403 NENVLDLNVI
-413 ERGYSGRVI
+413 ERGISGRVT
-422 KLEIQT
+422 KLEIHT
-428 NKVNKSIV
+428 NKVNKSIM

-507 IEILSQRK
+507 IEILSK
-515 LSN
+515 

>member
-1 MKLKYAFLNLFI
+1 MKLKFVFLYLFL
-13 GCISLLI
+13 GCISLFLVTI
-20 VNNKLCTSVKAE
+20 KFTSNVKGE
-32 ELLNIELNKEIQEGK
+32 ELQKVELNNEIKKGK

-55 LGGENDSFSK
+55 LGGENDSFSIK
-65 KKSIN
+65 KNIN
-70 FITEK
+70 FITDK

-96 WVDLPIKNPKTI
+96 WADIPVKNPKTI

-125 ADKLKDKGFE
+125 AEKLKDKGFK

-143 WEVWIPFQDDL
+143 WEVWIPFEDDL
-154 PEFELKN
+154 PEFQLKN
-161 KIFRKIKNSQI
+161 KISRKIKNFQI
-172 IPVLRSEYGVMKL
+172 TPVLRSEYSLMKL
-185 KGPVYIYAQEEIKI
+185 KGPIYIYAQEDITI

-204 GKNFFLIKDLYGT
+204 GKNFYLLKDLYGT
-217 WTLVQKIEFDD
+217 WTLVQKIDFDD

-272 CISTQCQVYK
+272 CITTQCQVYK
-282 PSQITNKKVQ
+282 PPKIRNKNVK

-303 THSNQPINAFYH
+303 TYRNQPINAFYH

-321 SATAGE
+321 SATAVE
-327 SWQIKDYS
+327 SWQIKDYF
-335 YFNSIIDGSKSLNEN
+335 YFNSIIDGSKSLNKI
-350 FKLPIASESDLN
+350 FKLPITNESDLN
-362 NFLDFDQ
+362 NFLDFDK

-385 ISSLDIK
+385 ISSLEIK
-392 EKLIKNKLMNI
+392 ENLINNKLINT
-403 NDDVLDLNAI
+403 NDDVLDINSI
-413 ERGYSGRVI
+413 ERGSSGRVT
-422 KLEIQT
+422 KLEIRT
-428 NKVNKSIV
+428 DKVNKSIV

-459 SDNLW
+459 SDDLW

-497 HYYRD
+497 HYYRK

-507 IEILSQRK
+507 FEILSQ
-515 LSN
+515 

>member
-1 MKLKYAFLNLFI
+1 MKLKFVFLYLFL
-13 GCISLLI
+13 GCISLFLVTI
-20 VNNKLCTSVKAE
+20 KFTANVKGE
-32 ELLNIELNKEIQEGK
+32 ELQKVELNNEIKKGK

-55 LGGENDSFSK
+55 LGGETDSFSIK
-65 KKSIN
+65 KNIN
-70 FITEK
+70 FITDK

-96 WVDLPIKNPKTI
+96 WADIPVKNPKTI

-125 ADKLKDKGFE
+125 AEKLKDKGFKA
-135 TTVAYPKN
+135 TVAYPKN
-143 WEVWIPFQDDL
+143 WEVWIPFEDDL

-161 KIFRKIKNSQI
+161 KISRKIKNFQI
-172 IPVLRSEYGVMKL
+172 TPVLRSEYSLMKL
-185 KGPVYIYAQEEIKI
+185 EGPIYIYAQEDITI

-204 GKNFFLIKDLYGT
+204 GKNFYLLKDLYGT

-272 CISTQCQVYK
+272 CITTQCQVYK
-282 PSQITNKKVQ
+282 PPNIRNKNVK

-303 THSNQPINAFYH
+303 TYKNQPINAFYH

-327 SWQIKDYS
+327 SWQIKDYF
-335 YFNSIIDGSKSLNEN
+335 YFNSIIDGSKSLNKI
-350 FKLPIASESDLN
+350 FKLPIINESDLN
-362 NFLDFDQ
+362 NFLDFDR

-385 ISSLDIK
+385 ISSLEIK
-392 EKLIKNKLMNI
+392 ENLIKNKLINT
-403 NDDVLDLNAI
+403 NDDVLDINSI
-413 ERGYSGRVI
+413 ERGSSGRVT
-422 KLEIQT
+422 KLEIRT
-428 NKVNKSIV
+428 DKLNKSIV

-459 SDNLW
+459 SDDLW

-497 HYYRD
+497 HYYRK

-507 IEILSQRK
+507 FEILSQ
-515 LSN
+515 

>member
-1 MKLKYAFLNLFI
+1 MTLKFGFLNLFL

-20 VNNKLCTSVKAE
+20 VNTKFTSHLKAE
-32 ELLNIELNKEIQEGK
+32 ELLKVELNKEIKKGK
-47 FLIGLKQY
+47 FLIGLEQY

-65 KKSIN
+65 KKNLN
-70 FITEK
+70 FATDK
-75 GFLNLISSNGI
+75 GYLSLISSNGI
-86 KHKSKQINIT
+86 KHKSKQINIS
-96 WVDLPIKNPKTI
+96 WVDVPIKNPKTI

-125 ADKLKDKGFE
+125 AEKLIDKGFE
-135 TTVAYPKN
+135 TTVAYPNN
-143 WEVWIPFQDDL
+143 WEVWISYEDDL

-161 KIFRKIKNSQI
+161 KIFRKIKNFQI
-172 IPVLRSEYGVMKL
+172 TPVLRSEFSVMKL
-185 KGPVYIYAQEEIKI
+185 EGPIYIYAQEEIKI

-204 GKNFFLIKDLYGT
+204 GKNFYLIKDSYGT

-272 CISTQCQVYK
+272 CITTQCQVYK
-282 PSQITNKKVQ
+282 PSKITNRKVQ

-303 THSNQPINAFYH
+303 TYGNQPINAFYH
-315 GSNGGV
+315 GSNGGL

-327 SWQIKDYS
+327 SWQIQDYS
-335 YFNSIIDGSKSLNEN
+335 YFNTIIDGSKSLNKN
-350 FKLPIASESDLN
+350 FKLPITRESDLN
-362 NFLDFDQ
+362 NFLDFDK

-385 ISSLDIK
+385 ISSLQIK
-392 EKLIKNKLMNI
+392 EKLIKNKLINI
-403 NDDVLDLNAI
+403 NDDVLDLNSI
-413 ERGYSGRVI
+413 ERGSSGRVT

-428 NKVNKSIV
+428 NKVNKSII
-436 LVKDD
+436 LAKDD

-459 SDNLW
+459 SDDLW
-464 LLRGGGFGH
+464 LLKGGGFGH

-497 HYYRD
+497 HYYPD

-507 IEILSQRK
+507 IEILSQ
-515 LSN
+515 